1 MVEDEGPHKM
11 LRVGR
16 VLVKLDLA
24 GFLPKLDVT
33 RKCTVWD
40 RD

>member
-1 MVEDEGPHKM
+1 M
-11 LRVGR
+11 LSVGS

-24 GFLPKLDVT
+24 GFVPKLDVT
-33 RKCTVWD
+33 RKCTVQD